1 MAVFESIK
9 ENVVSEF
16 KNKVDITISTYN
28 ELLIIVKDKTDLV
41 RVCIFLKKGVV
52 DSFCFEQLI
61 DVCGIDYLHY
71 GFDDRQIDDSVY
83 NGVPLPERV
92 HKNSFETRF
101 AVVYHLSSLS
111 YNCRVRLRVFA
122 GAESPSVP
130 SIMSIWPVADWYE
143 REVFDLF
150 GIEFIGHTNLCRIL
164 TDYGFR
170 DFPLR
175 KDFPLVGE
183 SEIFYDVKKARLSYK
198 KTNVGLRRVI
208 PKIIISTKA
217 LNNR

>member
-1 MAVFESIK
+1 MAILDSIK
-9 ENVVSEF
+9 NSVISEF
-16 KNKVDITISTYN
+16 NGKVDITISIYN
-28 ELLIIVKDKTDLV
+28 ELLIIVKDKTDITH
-41 RVCIFLKKGVV
+41 VCTFLKKGVV
-52 DSFCFEQLI
+52 GSYSFEQLI
-61 DVCGIDYLHY
+61 DVCGVDYLYY
-71 GFDDRQIDDSVY
+71 GLDDRQIDDSVY
-83 NGVPLPERV
+83 NGVSLPKCRYG
-92 HKNSFETRF
+92 NSFETRF

-111 YNCRVRLRVFA
+111 YNCRVRLRVYA
-122 GAESPSVP
+122 GTEHPNVP

-150 GIEFIGHTNLCRIL
+150 GIEFIGHVNLCRIL

-183 SEIFYDVKKARLSYK
+183 SEVFYDVKKAELLYR